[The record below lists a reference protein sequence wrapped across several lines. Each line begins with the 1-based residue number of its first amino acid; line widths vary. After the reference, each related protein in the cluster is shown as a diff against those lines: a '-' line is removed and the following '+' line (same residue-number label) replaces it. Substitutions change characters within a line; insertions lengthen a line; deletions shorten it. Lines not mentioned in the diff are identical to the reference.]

1 MKISYFKYYDLWNS
15 LKITRDALYRGI
27 FIVGI
32 FIVHASIP
40 VLKTY
45 FINKHD
51 KLIPTS

>member
-1 MKISYFKYYDLWNS
+1 MKITYFKYYDLWNS

-27 FIVGI
+27 LIVP
-32 FIVHASIP
+32 ASIP

-45 FINKHD
+45 FIDKHD